1 MKIYFASGN
10 THKREELSRIL
21 ANHEIILPLDE
32 GISFDPEET
41 EPTFLGNALIKAKA
55 LYTLTG
61 KPVIA
66 DDSGLCIDAL
76 GGGPGVLSARYGS
89 TPSHILS
96 TDEKNQLVLFQMEG
110 VIDRKCRFVCAMVL
124 YISSDRFYSVQ
135 ETLEGI
141 IVTEGKGSAGFGYD
155 PIVFLPECG
164 KTVAE
169 LEGEEKDICSHR
181 GKAGRHLAALLNA
194 F

>member
-32 GISFDPEET
+32 GISFNPEET
-41 EPTFLGNALIKAKA
+41 ESTFLGNALIKAKA

-66 DDSGLCIDAL
+66 DDSGLCVDAL
-76 GGGPGVLSARYGS
+76 GGAPGVLSARYGS
-89 TPSHILS
+89 VPGHILS
-96 TDEKNQLVLFQMEG
+96 TDEKNKLVLFQMKG
-110 VIDRKCRFVCAMVL
+110 VMDRKCRFVCAMVF
-124 YISSDRFYSVQ
+124 YFSPDRFYSVQ
-135 ETLEGI
+135 ETLEGS
-141 IVTEGKGSAGFGYD
+141 IVIEGRGSAGFGYD
-155 PIVFLPECG
+155 PIVFLPEYG

-169 LEGEEKDICSHR
+169 LEPEKKDRCSHR
-181 GKAGRHLAALLNA
+181 GKAGRHLATLLNA